1 MVRKHA
7 KQLLE
12 QSLMELLDETT
23 LDKID
28 VRELTSKANLSRQT
42 FYYNFKNKQDMVN
55 WIFDKNNEA
64 ARQVFLKNHSIR
76 EYILTVLNTIVKY
89 RTFYANVLVGEYGE
103 SGMPGPFENGIIR
116 SVQEIELHS
125 PKGRMST
132 EQWDALVFF
141 AFGTKGMVMYWI
153 TGDMRMDAEAMT
165 DVILSNMPSS
175 LKDYIEESTKKYEVF
190 TSC

>member
-125 PKGRMST
+125 PKGRM
-132 EQWDALVFF
+132 
-141 AFGTKGMVMYWI
+141 
-153 TGDMRMDAEAMT
+153 
-165 DVILSNMPSS
+165 
-175 LKDYIEESTKKYEVF
+175 
-190 TSC
+190 